1 MASMYNLSGSEP
13 NYYHHVEIPA
23 EPVVKLY
30 KSFLLTL
37 LIKILQ
43 WFFILVDQSVS
54 VNGNPWNSI
63 YLQLLALLHFTASS
77 TSSEH
82 IYKYTH
88 TGTHTQRYTPTQTHT
103 LFQKQDS
110 HVLLFSRS
118 VLSDLF
124 PWLPI
129 KFLGLLS
136 KTFLYCSNNIPFA
149 KNFLTIS
156 GRIH

>member
-1 MASMYNLSGSEP
+1 MASMYNLSGSEQ
-13 NYYHHVEIPA
+13 NYYHHMEIPA
-23 EPVVKLY
+23 EPTVKLY

-88 TGTHTQRYTPTQTHT
+88 TEVHTHTGTLPHKHTHS
-103 LFQKQDS
+103 FKS
-110 HVLLFSRS
+110 RIAMFSCS
-118 VLSDLF
+118 VAQFCLTCS
-124 PWLPI
+124 
-129 KFLGLLS
+129 LG
-136 KTFLYCSNNIPFA
+136 YP
-149 KNFLTIS
+149 
-156 GRIH
+156 